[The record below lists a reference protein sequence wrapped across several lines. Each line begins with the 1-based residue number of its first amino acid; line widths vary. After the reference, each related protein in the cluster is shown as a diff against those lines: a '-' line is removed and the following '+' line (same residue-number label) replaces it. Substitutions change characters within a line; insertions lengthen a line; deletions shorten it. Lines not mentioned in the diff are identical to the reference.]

1 MKYRVLLL
9 LLLSLNGIAQK
20 VTIYGIGDSTMAD
33 KVKPNENPE
42 HGWLQVF
49 PKFLTSD
56 AKVINRAVNGRSTKS
71 FLNEKRWD
79 SIYKDLKKG
88 DYVFIQFGHND
99 GKVTDSIRYTN
110 PHTAYRYNL
119 IKFVQEAREKGA
131 IPILFS
137 SVTRRNFNEQG
148 VLISTHGDY
157 TQETRMISKEYK
169 VLFIDLE
176 YLSEKLELSYG
187 PEKSKVL
194 HLHFKPGE
202 EPYYPTGKD
211 DNTHYSLL
219 GATEISKIV
228 ASAILSM
235 DAPELKKLKK
245 VINQQGLN
253 E

>member
-1 MKYRVLLL
+1 MNNKFLLVLLFAF
-9 LLLSLNGIAQK
+9 SGFAQK

-49 PKFLTSD
+49 PAFLTKD
-56 AKVINRAVNGRSTKS
+56 ARVINKAVNGRSTKS

-79 SIYKDLKKG
+79 SIYKNLKRG

-99 GKVTDSIRYTN
+99 GKETDSIRYTN

-119 IKFVQEAREKGA
+119 IKFVQEARQKGA

-137 SVTRRNFNEQG
+137 SVTRRKFNEQG
-148 VLISTHGDY
+148 VLLSTHGDY
-157 TQETRMISKEYK
+157 TQETRMVAKEFQ
-169 VLFIDLE
+169 VPFIDLE
-176 YLSEKLELSYG
+176 YLSEQVELKYG
-187 PEKSKVL
+187 PENSKKL
-194 HLHFKPGE
+194 HLHFTAGE
-202 EPYYPTGKD
+202 NQYYPAGKD

-228 ASAILSM
+228 AQAILSQE
-235 DAPELKKLKK
+235 DSSFKKLKK
-245 VINQQGLN
+245 TIDQTKLH
-253 E
+253 

>member
-1 MKYRVLLL
+1 MKNKLILLCL
-9 LLLSLNGIAQK
+9 FALQGFAQS

-49 PKFLTSD
+49 PTFLTKE
-56 AKVINRAVNGRSTKS
+56 ARVINKAVNGRSTKS

-79 SIYKDLKKG
+79 SIYKNLKRG

-99 GKVTDSIRYTN
+99 GKETDSIRYTN

-119 IKFVQEAREKGA
+119 IKFVEESRQKGA

-137 SVTRRNFNEQG
+137 SVTRRKFNEQG
-148 VLISTHGDY
+148 VLLSTHGDY
-157 TQETRMISKEYK
+157 TQETRLIAKEYK
-169 VLFIDLE
+169 VPFIDLE
-176 YLSEKLELSYG
+176 YLSEKLEKRYG
-187 PEKSKVL
+187 PENSKKL
-194 HLHFKPGE
+194 HIHFAAGE
-202 EPYYPTGKD
+202 HPYYPTGKD

-228 ASAILSM
+228 AKAFLSNE
-235 DAPELKKLKK
+235 DASLKKLKK
-245 VINQQGLN
+245 TIDMNQLN
-253 E
+253 